1 MSSVFRELFRDEVE
15 EMEENNMFFAQSI
28 DLLKTAAHLCGS
40 PKIII

>member
-1 MSSVFRELFRDEVE
+1 MIFFFQKMKRIVH
-15 EMEENNMFFAQSI
+15 ENNMFFAQSI